1 MARRK
6 KYKFVSAYLNTY
18 TELGII
24 GEGGNSTV
32 FKVKDED
39 NNEYALKLLNK
50 KYDKESIKRFKNEMD
65 YCIKSNHKNIMKV
78 LDNGI
83 FESNEESL
91 MFYVMP
97 LYGNNFREVVNGAYD
112 NEKKLELFNQILEGV
127 KKFHNDNNFHRDLKP
142 ENILYNKVTDEVVVA
157 DFGISHFNKEELYTA
172 VETRVGSKMA
182 NFQYA
187 APEQR
192 MKGGIVDKSADI
204 YALGLILNELYTGE
218 VPYGVDYKK
227 IGDIHPEYSFLD
239 EVVNMMIKQNK
250 ENRVRDIETV
260 QYEIKSRIEIANKN
274 KENEK
279 LRQIKIED
287 SEETD
292 ILIIDPPKLIDVTYD
307 DEEGRLRFKL
317 SHPINNMWVE
327 SIKSNSWESILGYD
341 VDRFRFENE
350 YASVQLPAYRL
361 EVAQDIVNYF
371 KSWIN
376 NANASYPR
384 KIYSLRESEKRRKE
398 AEIKAEIERK
408 EKIAKYTGAL
418 KF

>member
-1 MARRK
+1 MARK
-6 KYKFVSAYLNTY
+6 KYEFVSAYLNTY
-18 TELGII
+18 TEVEII

-32 FKVKDED
+32 FKVKDEE

-50 KYDKESIKRFKNEMD
+50 KHDRESIKRFKNEMK
-65 YCIKSNHKNIMKV
+65 YCMKTDNKNIMKV

-83 FESNEESL
+83 FELNEGKI

-97 LYGNNFREVVNGAYD
+97 LYDNNFREIIAGEYD
-112 NEKKLELFNQILEGV
+112 NEKKLELFNRVLEGV

-157 DFGISHFNKEELYTA
+157 DFGISHFNKEDLDTV
-172 VETRVGSKMA
+172 VETKVSSKMA

-192 MKGGIVDKSADI
+192 IKGKIVDKSADI
-204 YALGLILNELYTGE
+204 YALGLILNELFTGE
-218 VPYGVDYKK
+218 VPYGVNYKK
-227 IGDIHPEYSFLD
+227 IADSCPEYSFLD
-239 EVVNMMIKQNK
+239 IVVNMMIQQNK
-250 ENRVRDIETV
+250 ENRIKDIETV

-274 KENEK
+274 KEVEK

-292 ILIIDPPKLIDVTYD
+292 ILIMEPPKLIDVTYD

-317 SHPINNMWVE
+317 SQPINDIWIE
-327 SIKSNSWESILGYD
+327 SIKNGSRTCLFGYD
-341 VDRFRFENE
+341 VDRFRFEE
-350 YASVQLPAYRL
+350 KYASVQLPAYRL
-361 EVAQDIVNYF
+361 EIAQEIVNYF

-376 NANASYPR
+376 IANASYPR
-384 KIYSLRESEKRRKE
+384 KVYSTRESEKRRKE

-408 EKIAKYTGAL
+408 EKIAKYTSAL